1 MRLINDLFQN
11 AYDHPN
17 EFENCLT
24 VKKYFQ
30 IAIDHIDEK
39 NPGLLI
45 NAINNLI
52 KSLDFFPNVLEDFL
66 GNILEKIVPVLETRR
81 G

>member
-1 MRLINDLFQN
+1 MR
-11 AYDHPN
+11 
-17 EFENCLT
+17 T

-45 NAINNLI
+45 NAVNNLI